1 VNYAGLLFDQPG
13 DQSTCRRIIVAEKTI
28 PGQTDRAPAARTR
41 SIWITLEGPEII
53 ELKQI
58 VLDRDAA
65 GAADFFQRVIVP
77 QVRKAARQRGII
89 TDEDVKDEGNGSLSG

>member
-1 VNYAGLLFDQPG
+1 MAK
-13 DQSTCRRIIVAEKTI
+13 KTT
-28 PGQTDRAPAARTR
+28 PTQKSRATATRMR
-41 SIWITLEGPEII
+41 SIWITLQAPEII

-77 QVRKAARQRGII
+77 QVRKAARP
-89 TDEDVKDEGNGSLSG
+89 KP